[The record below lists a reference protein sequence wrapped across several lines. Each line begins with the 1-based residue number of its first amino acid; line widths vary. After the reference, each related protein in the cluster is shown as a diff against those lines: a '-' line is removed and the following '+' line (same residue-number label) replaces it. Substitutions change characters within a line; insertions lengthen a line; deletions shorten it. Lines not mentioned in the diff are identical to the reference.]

1 MTNMTNMTN
10 FKDIKDNAKKLTESI
25 EKLFMDYMKYFLD
38 TEEEREINS
47 ESLNIHLPYETL
59 RDCLNALGYEEDE
72 ESLDLNG
79 WQNDYWQTF
88 NNDEK
93 DPETLYISGTM
104 SDGTFAI
111 SNFLYI
117 HQINKTYKST
127 TNWKFTG
134 ASPPTTHPTQKK
146 GDSTRVHFTL

>member
-1 MTNMTNMTN
+1 MTNMTN

-47 ESLNIHLPYETL
+47 ESLNILLPYETL

-104 SDGTFAI
+104 SDGRFDI
-111 SNFLYI
+111 S
-117 HQINKTYKST
+117 K
-127 TNWKFTG
+127 
-134 ASPPTTHPTQKK
+134 
-146 GDSTRVHFTL
+146 DDE